1 MTPNGKLE
9 GINRQKD
16 DWKVTWESKET
27 ECDVYGK
34 CGVFGI
40 CNPKNSP
47 ICSCLRGYE
56 PKSME
61 ELIRGNWTS
70 GCVRKTPLQ
79 CQKQMVALK
88 REQGVSIPCFDL
100 VPLYTIFIYI
110 SMTNCSDYMSP
121 EYAMEGIFSE
131 KSDVFIFEVLLLK
144 IISGKKSISFC
155 HDKQSLGLLGYAS
168 VLYIITSV
176 V

>member
-1 MTPNGKLE
+1 MLIMDLRWTVTKVSLLYLLVFQMRFCHGTVLTPYGTLE

-56 PKSME
+56 PKSTE
-61 ELIRGNWTS
+61 EWIRGNWTS
-70 GCVRKTPLQ
+70 GCVRKAPLQ
-79 CQKQMVALK
+79 C
-88 REQGVSIPCFDL
+88 RRTNGSIEEGTNSKY
-100 VPLYTIFIYI
+100 PLF
-110 SMTNCSDYMSP
+110 
-121 EYAMEGIFSE
+121 
-131 KSDVFIFEVLLLK
+131 
-144 IISGKKSISFC
+144 
-155 HDKQSLGLLGYAS
+155 
-168 VLYIITSV
+168 
-176 V
+176 